1 MFEKHAAIH
10 TPKEEVNIWR
20 YMSVDK
26 FLFLVSRSKLYF
38 CRSDKFKD
46 PWEGQWPKGI
56 VEALRSG
63 KFAETYSENAGK
75 QILNWSEKQKMSMF
89 INCWYS
95 NPHESAAMWELYSAG
110 ENSIAIR
117 STIGRLKKGIVCDEC
132 FYIGDVKYIDY
143 EKEVIE
149 GLNMFLPFFIKRK
162 SFEHENEVRVLIS
175 SLPIKN
181 KKVNWSKAKKEI
193 IAKVELTTL
202 ISEVYV
208 SPSAPSWM
216 KNVIKDVLVKFGLAS
231 KKVHQ
236 SHLYEPCVY

>member
-1 MFEKHAAIH
+1 MFKQHSAIQ
-10 TPKEEVNIWR
+10 TPKEKVNVWR

-26 FLFLVSRSKLYF
+26 LLFLVSRSNLYF

-46 PWEGQWPKGI
+46 PWEGVWPKR
-56 VEALRSG
+56 VVKALRSG
-63 KFAETYSENAGK
+63 EFAETYSENAGK

-95 NPHESAAMWELYSAG
+95 NPHESAAMWDLYSAG
-110 ENSIAIR
+110 GNSIAIR
-117 STIGRLKKGIVCDEC
+117 STIGRLKKGIVCDED
-132 FYIGDVKYIDY
+132 FYIGGVKYIDY
-143 EKEVIE
+143 DKEAITE
-149 GLNMFLPFFIKRK
+149 LNMFLPFFTKRK
-162 SFEHENEVRVLIS
+162 SFEYEHEVRVLID
-175 SLPIKN
+175 SLPIEN

-193 IAKVELTTL
+193 LAQVELTTL